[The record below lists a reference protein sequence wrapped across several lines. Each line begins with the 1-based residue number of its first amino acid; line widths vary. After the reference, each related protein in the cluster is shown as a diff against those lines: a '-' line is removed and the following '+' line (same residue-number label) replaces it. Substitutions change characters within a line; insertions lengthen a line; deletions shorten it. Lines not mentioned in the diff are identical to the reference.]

1 MGPEEVAV
9 TFVGYE
15 ETCTWNCKKNCTN
28 QSAGVLCFFN
38 QELGT

>member
-1 MGPEEVAV
+1 MGPGEVAV

-28 QSAGVLCFFN
+28 RSAGVYCSSH